1 MMDEK
6 TLMKTDIYCGKDEAF
21 PSTNHLPGRFIK

>member
-6 TLMKTDIYCGKDEAF
+6 TLMKTDIYRGKDKVF